1 MSVATETTERI
12 IRAAGSLFAERGY
25 TGTTTRAIA
34 EAAGVNEV
42 TIFRRF
48 ESKAGILRAMGE
60 RFSEQAAGFSAAHQP
75 DPEDTRATL
84 LALAHSEI
92 SSAVENGG
100 AAIRLAFDART
111 VPEVAELLGDGPKRN
126 MEALAAYMAMRQ
138 EAGDMRTDVAP
149 HVLAEAFFALTSS
162 YVMYRTVM
170 GHAEIPDDIELDA
183 TVEQLVDVYWSGAS
197 DSRQEE
203 S

>member
-1 MSVATETTERI
+1 MSAAAAETTDERI
-12 IRAAGSLFAERGY
+12 VRAAGVLFAERGY
-25 TGTTTRAIA
+25 AGTTTRAIA
-34 EAAGVNEV
+34 ETAGVNEV

-60 RFSEQAAGFSAAHQP
+60 RFAEQAAGFSAVQQP
-75 DPEDTRATL
+75 DSEDTHATL
-84 LALAHSEI
+84 LALARSEI
-92 SSAVENGG
+92 SSAAENGG

-126 MEALAAYMAMRQ
+126 MDALAEYMAVRQ
-138 EAGDMRTDVAP
+138 EAGDLRSDIAP

-170 GHAEIPDDIELDA
+170 GYAEIPQDSDMDT
-183 TVEQLVDVYWSGAS
+183 TVEQLVDVYWSGAGS
-197 DSRQEE
+197 K
-203 S
+203 